1 MFTPVRSQSLAFSAL
16 LFEEKQLSG
25 QSEVSVKPPN
35 LSASKKNGGGN
46 RILTD
51 QRESIWQA
59 QGMEYSVL
67 KNKSALGSPSRSVLE
82 GFPWL
87 HCHLVPYNEDY
98 QIIKDKLNRIAS
110 CQTRPMRSN
119 RARLFHKYE
128 RNRFCRKCA
137 SFLMSS
143 FAGVM
148 FGRILIATIAV
159 IWRKGLSS
167 NWVTWERGDESC
179 HIFLLVIALLWNLVL
194 DDKVW
199 RMIKKNI

>member
-1 MFTPVRSQSLAFSAL
+1 
-16 LFEEKQLSG
+16 
-25 QSEVSVKPPN
+25 
-35 LSASKKNGGGN
+35 
-46 RILTD
+46 
-51 QRESIWQA
+51 
-59 QGMEYSVL
+59 MEYSVL
-67 KNKSALGSPSRSVLE
+67 KNKRVLGSPSRTVLE

-87 HCHLVPYNEDY
+87 HCHLVPYNEDN
-98 QIIKDKLNRIAS
+98 QIIKDKSNRIAS
-110 CQTRPMRSN
+110 CQTWPMRSN

-128 RNRFCRKCA
+128 RNRFRTMKYA

-148 FGRILIATIAV
+148 FGRILRATIAV
-159 IWRKGLSS
+159 IWRKWLSS

-199 RMIKKNI
+199 RMIKKK